1 MGGSIIGVTI
11 SFGLF
16 FLLTDNIS
24 MYILVSLMGI
34 AQALLLISSL
44 GMTAQ
49 LINKNTESGA
59 FVYGIMSFVD
69 KLSNGIVIQII
80 ETVNPACR

>member
-1 MGGSIIGVTI
+1 MGGSIIGVAI
-11 SFGLF
+11 SFPLF
-16 FLLTDNIS
+16 FLLTDQVSI
-24 MYILVSLMGI
+24 YIIISLMGI

-80 ETVNPACR
+80 ELFNPTCK